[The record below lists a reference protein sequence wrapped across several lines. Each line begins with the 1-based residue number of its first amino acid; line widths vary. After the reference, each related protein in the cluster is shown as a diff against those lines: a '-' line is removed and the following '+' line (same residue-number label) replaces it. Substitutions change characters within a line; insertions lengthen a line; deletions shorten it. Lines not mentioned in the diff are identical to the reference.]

1 MLVRQ
6 FCRAA
11 LRNGSQNSINR
22 LVTSDSRSP
31 KHFGWP
37 SFNGLGGVENSDDL
51 NAAC

>member
-11 LRNGSQNSINR
+11 LRDGSQNSINC
-22 LVTSDSRSP
+22 LVTSDSHSP

-37 SFNGLGGVENSDDL
+37 SFNRINGVDNSDDL